1 MNKTAN
7 GFFLNPPLYRNTIT
21 LQKLFVKA
29 VRSSKIKYLFLLVA
43 AFVGF
48 SGCNALFAQKKTK
61 IQLERADNLIGNK
74 TAGTDLNIFVGNVI
88 FKHEGTFLY
97 CDSAVFNNKAN
108 NLDAF
113 GKVHALV
120 NDTLS
125 LYGDVLNYDGNT
137 RIAIVTGVVKLVDN
151 RSTLTTDRLVYDRN
165 TQIAFYTTGGTI
177 VNKDNTL
184 VSRRG
189 YYHTSINELFF
200 KDSVVLVNPEYVVNS
215 DTLQYNTATEIVKI
229 SGPTTIKGDDEF
241 LYAEDG
247 WYDTKSDKS
256 ELIKNPSLT
265 YKEQFLSG
273 DKIYYDKETGV
284 GKAFGNVFMKDTVQN
299 IILKSEFADYRRK
312 DGYAYSTDSAL
323 AILID
328 KTDSLFMHA
337 DTLRMIFDSLENP
350 THLKSY
356 YHTKFF
362 KTDLQGKC
370 DSLVYSFNDST
381 ITMIGRPALWTQA
394 NQLTANQITIYS
406 SGQKIDSLFLDN
418 ASFIISVDKHDLSKY
433 NQIKGKTMTGYFK
446 ENELYQI
453 DVEGNS
459 ETIYFVREEDGGLIG
474 INKAVSSSMKIMIT
488 DRQIGEIYYFEQPDA
503 TLYPEK
509 EYPVEELKLKDF
521 KWLGKERPKSKYEI
535 FRW

>member
-284 GKAFGNVFMKDTVQN
+284 GKALGNVFMKDTVQN
-299 IILKSEFADYRRK
+299 IILKSEYADYRRK

-356 YHTKFF
+356 YRTKFF

-418 ASFIISVDKHDLSKY
+418 AS
-433 NQIKGKTMTGYFK
+433 
-446 ENELYQI
+446 
-453 DVEGNS
+453 
-459 ETIYFVREEDGGLIG
+459 
-474 INKAVSSSMKIMIT
+474 
-488 DRQIGEIYYFEQPDA
+488 
-503 TLYPEK
+503 
-509 EYPVEELKLKDF
+509 
-521 KWLGKERPKSKYEI
+521 
-535 FRW
+535 